1 MFPGQEVWF
10 PSLEIVFPRLGNH
23 FPVQG
28 TGFLRQEN
36 HFPAV
41 ETDLPIQGKP
51 FPVQGNDFPGHK
63 TALAGPEKRCN
74 CLVNED
80 LREEA
85 GCLAR
90 FARFNARLI
99 IYGRRSRK
107 PDKLF

>member
-1 MFPGQEVWF
+1 LALVVPDRAA
-10 PSLEIVFPRLGNH
+10 PSVSCFGN
-23 FPVQG
+23 
-28 TGFLRQEN
+28 
-36 HFPAV
+36 
-41 ETDLPIQGKP
+41 DLPIQGKP
-51 FPVQGNDFPGHK
+51 FPAQGNDFPGHK

-90 FARFNARLI
+90 FARFNAHLI